1 MMGKILKN
9 CAIVRCFDFFLT
21 QGEAMCR
28 ASVPGRLGRWFAG
41 VYAQSAVK
49 RGMDA
54 FRDRESDAAQ
64 SLYGRALAA
73 LHALC
78 VRFGLWF
85 LPILHASLVYRGAC
99 AVGRGCLKVLK
110 GSVPGRLWCKA
121 GFDFRRAL
129 IFVFSLYLP
138 IDWMLRD
145 VLKIAALASVWDE
158 LFFLGSA
165 VVVVWLHIK
174 DKDWDGRVCTTR
186 LDMPILLFCATGF
199 FLMCVNAPVM
209 SIAVAGLRATIQYM
223 LWFFVMVRLLRD
235 RGDLYTLCAGIAA
248 VGVGM
253 ALHGIA
259 QFILA
264 VPIPDSWTT
273 NSEAAVRTRAFSITG
288 SPNILGAYLVLS
300 APLLAGFAYQL
311 EKLWAKLLCFCG
323 IGAVM
328 LCLLATYSKGAWV
341 GMVVA
346 VLVFALL
353 LDRRLLGILAAGV
366 SAVMFVPSIATRIL
380 FLFTDEYATAS
391 AIGGRSLR
399 WEIGLSLLEESPWLG
414 FGLGRFG
421 GAVAM
426 QNQYLEITE
435 DFYYFYMDNYYL
447 KIAVEMGYIGIAVF
461 AFLMVS
467 LLVAG
472 LKAVMRAKA
481 HKVTN
486 TRRDGSVKSH
496 HYTGG
501 TKPMMAGILAGLAG
515 VAAHCFFENIFEEP
529 YMMALFWGLAA
540 ALAVGDR
547 LKKEL
552 KAKT

>member
-1 MMGKILKN
+1 MMGKTLKN
-9 CAIVRCFDFFLT
+9 CAIVRCFDYFLSR
-21 QGEAMCR
+21 GEAICR
-28 ASVPGRLGRWFAG
+28 ASVPGRIGRWFSR
-41 VYAQSAVK
+41 VYAHSAVK

-54 FRDRESDAAQ
+54 FRERGCAAEF
-64 SLYGRALAA
+64 SLYGRAMAV
-73 LHALC
+73 LHRLC
-78 VRFGLWF
+78 ARFGLWL
-85 LPILHASLVYRGAC
+85 LPILHASLIYRGCTA
-99 AVGRGCLKVLK
+99 AGRWCLGIAK
-110 GSVPGRLWCKA
+110 GSVLGRLWAKA
-121 GFDFRRAL
+121 GFDFRRFL

-165 VVVVWLHIK
+165 AVVVWLRIK
-174 DKDWDGRVCTTR
+174 DRNWDGKTRVTA
-186 LDMPILLFCATGF
+186 LDIPILLFCAVGF
-199 FLMCVNAPVM
+199 FLMCVNAPVP

-223 LWFFVMVRLLRD
+223 LWFFVIARLLRD
-235 RGDLYTLCAGIAA
+235 RGDLFTLCAGIAA
-248 VGVGM
+248 VGVAM

-273 NSEAAVRTRAFSITG
+273 DSEAAIRTRAFSITG
-288 SPNILGAYLVLS
+288 SPNILGAYLVLT
-300 APLLAGFAYQL
+300 APIIAGFIYQL
-311 EKLWAKLLCFCG
+311 EKPWAKFLCWGCL
-323 IGAVM
+323 GAEM

-346 VLVFALL
+346 VLTFALL
-353 LDRRLLGILAAGV
+353 LDRRLLGVLAGGV
-366 SAVMFVPSIATRIL
+366 SAVMFVPSISTRIA
-380 FLFTDEYATAS
+380 FLFTDEFATAS

-399 WEIGLSLLEESPWLG
+399 WGIGLGLLEENPLFG

-447 KIAVEMGYIGIAVF
+447 KIAVEMGYIGIIFF
-461 AFLMVS
+461 AFLMIC
-467 LLVAG
+467 LLITGV
-472 LKAVMRAKA
+472 KAVMRAEP

-486 TRRDGSVKSH
+486 LRADGSVKRH

-501 TKPMMAGILAGLAG
+501 VKPMITGIAAGLTG

-540 ALAVGDR
+540 AVAVGT
-547 LKKEL
+547 KCGN
-552 KAKT
+552 AKHSRE